1 VETELSDTGADE
13 GPVAI
18 DSLLGQTLEDIE
30 IIVIDDG
37 SDDGTHAIAESRA
50 ASDARVK
57 LIRWETPSG
66 GPARAR
72 NSGLAIA
79 SGEYVAL
86 LDADDVAR
94 PDRLATMLDAMKC
107 AEDMDCS

>member
-37 SDDGTHAIAESRA
+37 SDDGTHAIASH
-50 ASDARVK
+50 VQ
-57 LIRWETPSG
+57 
-66 GPARAR
+66 
-72 NSGLAIA
+72 
-79 SGEYVAL
+79 
-86 LDADDVAR
+86 R
-94 PDRLATMLDAMKC
+94 PTRG
-107 AEDMDCS
+107 SN